1 MYRPLKLNTKLCSL
15 LIPHAST
22 LDAVLTPDRY
32 QAFRMK
38 IEDSAEVRKSR
49 DIALRVSDKK
59 RRPLSKR
66 SKRLVASHGMD
77 SFPSSLSQRVG
88 KLPRHPARLAR
99 KIVAAL
105 LHVGRS
111 CSVHLTRVR
120 PRMHPFP
127 NPPRIH
133 SLPPICPLTNGPD
146 VREPAR

>member
-1 MYRPLKLNTKLCSL
+1 MCVCPSY
-15 LIPHAST
+15 T
-22 LDAVLTPDRY
+22 LDAVLRSIPSSQNEDWR
-32 QAFRMK
+32 FRGGTK
-38 IEDSAEVRKSR
+38 ITRHRSPGVEG
-49 DIALRVSDKK
+49 DKK

-77 SFPSSLSQRVG
+77 SFPVVPSSLSQRVG

-120 PRMHPFP
+120 PRMHPSP
-127 NPPRIH
+127 YPLPLADHPARIH

-146 VREPAR
+146 VREPVR